1 MPPRRMPI
9 GRVPERRSARQL
21 ARQAG
26 NGILVQQ
33 NLIVNNLPERVPAAA
48 ADNEIPLPPAPERVP
63 APADEIPLPAAPE
76 LVPAAADNA
85 DQDVRP
91 PTPPQRGIQ
100 GRRPRGHPPGRGNGR
115 AINIRFTANDNAEI
129 NIHFSF

>member
-9 GRVPERRSARQL
+9 GRVPERRSARQI
-21 ARQAG
+21 ACQAG
-26 NGILVQQ
+26 IQVQQ
-33 NLIVNNLPERVPAAA
+33 NLIVNNLPERVPAA
-48 ADNEIPLPPAPERVP
+48 D
-63 APADEIPLPAAPE
+63 DEIPLPAAPE
-76 LVPAAADNA
+76 PVPAAADDA

-100 GRRPRGHPPGRGNGR
+100 GRRPRGRPPGRGNGR

-129 NIHFSF
+129 NMHFSF